1 MLWACIALPQLALDG
16 VLRRHPN
23 PDAPLALVTGPA
35 QRRVLYAVNAA
46 AAAHGLRAGQGLAA
60 AQALL
65 ADFQMIDYR
74 AGARTPGPARRSGPG
89 RAGGKPARDSDPQTN
104 RPADDPHDRA
114 DALRWQAF
122 LAAWAY
128 RYSSKV
134 SVDFPDA
141 VVLEVGAS
149 LGLFGPWPAFERRL
163 RADLEALGFRHRIA
177 VAPTARAAW
186 VLAGACDGVAIGVDG
201 VSAAG
206 EGSAISGGSAA
217 PAYGLRPELMGYGA
231 RVAAELEKALAAIA
245 VTQARIEPSLAQA
258 LDGMGLRRLGQLF
271 ALPRDALTRRFGAG
285 LLLHL
290 DRMRG
295 QAPEPM
301 RFYRP
306 PDRFDLRLELSWEV
320 ESLQALLFPLRRLT
334 ADLAAYLAGRDGG
347 VQRFELH
354 LEHEHPPASMV
365 RVGLLAA
372 ERDAALLFDLAR
384 GRLEQARVAAPVQA
398 MRLIARELPAFV
410 PGARELFDARPEQA
424 MPWQTLRER
433 LRARLGADAVYGLAL
448 ADDHRPERAARRVAA
463 PVPAYRLRPGPDRTT
478 PDEAQFEVARTV
490 GTGTRLPR
498 PTWLLPRPIPLRG
511 PAPKLLAGPERLET
525 GWWDGAD
532 VRRDYYLVETASG
545 QRAWAF
551 CAPGERGPFM
561 LHGWFA

>member
-16 VLRRHPN
+16 VLRQHPN

-35 QRRVLYAVNAA
+35 QRRVLHAVNAA

-65 ADFQMIDYR
+65 ANFQTVDYR
-74 AGARTPGPARRSGPG
+74 AGARSPGAARRPGARRIGGTSASG
-89 RAGGKPARDSDPQTN
+89 SNPQTGN
-104 RPADDPHDRA
+104 RADAPHDHA

-128 RYSSKV
+128 RYSSRV
-134 SVDFPDA
+134 SINFPDA

-149 LGLFGPWPAFERRL
+149 LGLFGPWPAFEHRL

-186 VLAGACDGVAIGVDG
+186 VLAGACDGAAIGVDG
-201 VSAAG
+201 NSAAG
-206 EGSAISGGSAA
+206 EGSAVSGGLAV
-217 PAYGLRPELMGYGA
+217 PAYGLRPKPGYGA
-231 RVAAELEKALAAIA
+231 RVAAELERALAAIA
-245 VTQARIEPSLAQA
+245 VTQARIDPPLAQA
-258 LDGMGLRRLGQLF
+258 LDGMGLRRLGQLL
-271 ALPRDALTRRFGAG
+271 ALPRAALTQRFGAG

-290 DRMRG
+290 DRLRG

-301 RFYRP
+301 QFYRP
-306 PDRFDLRLELSWEV
+306 ADRFDLRLELSWEV
-320 ESLQALLFPLRRLT
+320 ENTQALLFPLRRLT
-334 ADLAAYLAGRDGG
+334 ADLATYLAGRDGG

-354 LEHEHPPASMV
+354 LEHENPPASVV

-372 ERDAALLFDLAR
+372 ERNAALLFDLAR
-384 GRLEQARVAAPVQA
+384 TRLEQAQVAAPVQA
-398 MRLIARELPAFV
+398 MRLVARELPAFV
-410 PGARELFDARPEQA
+410 PGERELFDARPGQA
-424 MPWQTLRER
+424 VPWQTLRER

-463 PVPAYRLRPGPDRTT
+463 PVPAYRLRPEPDRTT
-478 PDEAQFEVARTV
+478 PDDAQLEVARTL
-490 GTGTRLPR
+490 GTGARLPR

-511 PAPKLLAGPERLET
+511 PTPKLLAGPERLET